1 MEYATQIVGILKKK
15 YPDARTALNFGN
27 PFQLLA
33 AVVLSAQCTDAR
45 VNKITPALFKKYP
58 NAQAFAKAKIGDLEK
73 MIYSTGF
80 YKNKAKN
87 IKAAAVGVVKEF
99 GGKLP
104 DNMSDL
110 LKLPGIARK
119 SANVILEAGFGKV
132 EGITV
137 DTHVCRVSGMLGLVD
152 KKLSESKNA
161 VKIERILMKKVPREY
176 WRIFPHLLVFHGRKI
191 CVARRPKC
199 GICPLNKIC
208 PSSSIMA
215 RR

>member
-1 MEYATQIVGILKKK
+1 MGDVEQIIKILKKK
-15 YPDARTALNFGN
+15 YPGARIALNFGN
-27 PFQLLA
+27 PFQLLV
-33 AVVLSAQCTDAR
+33 AVVLSAQCTDVR

-58 NAQAFAKAKIGDLEK
+58 DVSAFARAKVGDLEK

-87 IKAAAVGVVKEF
+87 IKAAAEKIVKDF
-99 GGKLP
+99 GGELP

-110 LKLPGIARK
+110 LQLPGIARK

-137 DTHVCRVSGMLGLVD
+137 DTHVCRVSGMLGLVN

-161 VKIERILMKKVPREY
+161 VKIERILMEKVPKEC
-176 WRIFPHLLVFHGRKI
+176 WGIFPHLLVFHGRQI

-208 PSSSIMA
+208 PSSLV
-215 RR
+215 